1 MDAMIQSAQGDTASE
16 LDLDGNKKHQIDVA
30 PLSDPERL
38 SPGLMQPA
46 LLAHDV
52 PRSEHDTFIKA
63 AETGITMHPFTGA
76 FADPSHENAFAAQ
89 LFRGALPFHVLII
102 LMIIA
107 IVMFMALDVVPALR
121 PLWGTVVFGATLFLI
136 CRVLLHYMQDA
147 VCGQR
152 LGIWTWTVGFL
163 ASVMADSSFSV
174 MDPDSTCAP
183 TQEQYLVRQLNPM
196 PSPNLNPNPN
206 LPNPTRTPTPTVPT
220 VTITLAVTLIL
231 TLTLIFTLS
240 LTRHPW
246 CSLQAL
252 SSMGPSA

>member
-1 MDAMIQSAQGDTASE
+1 MAGRSGVACWERELRGGSVAAMIQSAQGDATSE
-16 LDLDGNKKHQIDVA
+16 LDLEGNKNHQIDVA
-30 PLSDPERL
+30 PLGDPERL
-38 SPGLMQPA
+38 PPGLMQPA
-46 LLAHDV
+46 LLAHDI
-52 PRSEHDTFIKA
+52 PRSEHDTFLKA

-147 VCGQR
+147 VYGQR

-163 ASVMADSSFSV
+163 ASVIADSSFSV
-174 MDPDSTCAP
+174 IDPDSTCAP
-183 TQEQYLVRQLNPM
+183 TQEQYLVRQLNPELNPV

-206 LPNPTRTPTPTVPT
+206 LPEPNPNPKPP
-220 VTITLAVTLIL
+220 
-231 TLTLIFTLS
+231 
-240 LTRHPW
+240 P
-246 CSLQAL
+246 
-252 SSMGPSA
+252 

>member
-1 MDAMIQSAQGDTASE
+1 MAGRSGVACWERELRGGSVDAMIQSVQGDTASE
-16 LDLDGNKKHQIDVA
+16 LDLDGNKNHQIDVA

-46 LLAHDV
+46 LLVRDA
-52 PRSEHDTFIKA
+52 PRSEHDTFLKA
-63 AETGITMHPFTGA
+63 TETAITMHPFTGA

-89 LFRGALPFHVLII
+89 LFRGGLPFHLLII

-107 IVMFMALDVVPALR
+107 IVMVMALDVVPALR
-121 PLWGTVVFGATLFLI
+121 PLWHCRLLAFGATLFMI
-136 CRVLLHYMQDA
+136 CRVLLHYIQDA

-183 TQEQYLVRQLNPM
+183 TQEQYLVRQLNPELNPV
-196 PSPNLNPNPN
+196 PSPSLNPNPN
-206 LPNPTRTPTPTVPT
+206 LPEPNPNPKPP
-220 VTITLAVTLIL
+220 
-231 TLTLIFTLS
+231 
-240 LTRHPW
+240 P
-246 CSLQAL
+246 
-252 SSMGPSA
+252 